1 MAKRR
6 GSRNVFGG
14 VPSANLLPAA
24 QRAELKHEQTMPKLL
39 LAIVLSAALAGLIW
53 AAGIFPVTLAK
64 ERLASINAESSDLVE
79 QISQHA
85 DEQVTLSTVNKL
97 DMARGELAAGEVL
110 FIEVLDEVE
119 EATPDGVE
127 IDEFSGQ
134 LGAPGTEGAASGDA
148 LDLNPLC
155 VADYATITVKFFG
168 SDLGPAPEFARNL
181 ESITGFQCIV
191 GTSVTIEERGGP
203 QIITVQIALGEDA
216 LSERFAEE
224 AE

>member
-1 MAKRR
+1 MATRR

-14 VPSANLLPAA
+14 APSVNLLPAA
-24 QRAELKHEQTMPKLL
+24 QRAELLHEQTMPKLL

-53 AAGIFPVTLAK
+53 AAGIFPVNLAQD
-64 ERLASINAESSDLVE
+64 RLASINAESADLVA
-79 QISQHA
+79 QIAQHA
-85 DEQVTLSTVNKL
+85 DEQETLSTVNKL
-97 DMARGELAAGEVL
+97 DTARGELAADEVL
-110 FIEVLDEVE
+110 FIEMLDEVE
-119 EATPDGVE
+119 QATPAGVE

-134 LGAPGTEGAASGDA
+134 LGAPGTEGSPGGDA

-155 VADYATITVKFFG
+155 VADSATITVKFFG

-181 ESITGFQCIV
+181 ESVTGFQCIV

-203 QIITVQIALGEDA
+203 QMITVQFALGGDA
-216 LSERFAEE
+216 LSERFAEV